1 MMHKRV
7 SLSIKLNLA
16 IFVDKGCY
24 TFCPFMQQWIRI
36 SYLTFYR
43 LLAHIVDYNVCKNYF
58 VCFTN
63 KENITFD
70 TTPFRAIDK
79 KQIYP

>member
-1 MMHKRV
+1 
-7 SLSIKLNLA
+7 
-16 IFVDKGCY
+16 
-24 TFCPFMQQWIRI
+24 MQQWIRI
-36 SYLTFYR
+36 SYFSFYM
-43 LLAHIVDYNVCKNYF
+43 LLAHIVDYNVCKIYF

-70 TTPFRAIDK
+70 TTPFRENDK